1 TSARD
6 VALPLIDPHLPWFIP
21 QAKATMR
28 PLHVLPTTK
37 FHMKARGIDLLLS
50 RSAAIKFDQRASE
63 RGRNSRLINDSTEEA
78 VETSCEALDIAFTIL
93 SRARKG
99 N

>member
-1 TSARD
+1 
-6 VALPLIDPHLPWFIP
+6 
-21 QAKATMR
+21 
-28 PLHVLPTTK
+28 
-37 FHMKARGIDLLLS
+37 MKARGNDLLLS